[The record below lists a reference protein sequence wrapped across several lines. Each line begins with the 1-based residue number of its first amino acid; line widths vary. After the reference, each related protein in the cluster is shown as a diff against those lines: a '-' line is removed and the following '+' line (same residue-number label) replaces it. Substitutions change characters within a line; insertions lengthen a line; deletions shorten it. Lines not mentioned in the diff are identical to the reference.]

1 MTNDKGQRTKIMANP
16 TKILYVEDDPGS
28 QTLVSRV
35 LMAEGYQVLLA
46 DSGLEGIHKASAE
59 RPDMILMDINISDLD
74 GYEVTTKLRSL
85 KSLKDVPIVAVTANV
100 LKGDKERALIAG
112 CTGYISKP
120 IDVDAFPDQ
129 VKSFLQGY
137 QETVPPEEQ
146 IDYLTEYN
154 RQIVEHLEDKV
165 RKLKEANQTLQKLEK
180 MKSDFIIL
188 SAHELRT
195 PLTMAY
201 GYARILMTTEV
212 VKNPPLSDD
221 EMVKHLAEKIFSSIN
236 RLNEVVNDILNIALI
251 QADEMVLDIG
261 FVSLEKVINSA
272 LIELDPFEHGRD
284 LNINIYPPLS
294 GLPDIEADEN
304 RLRQVFWNL
313 LSNAVKYTPD
323 GGSISVDGEVI
334 DDYILIRVSDTGI
347 GIKKEEQE
355 NIFSSFYI
363 SGDTTHHSSHKVK
376 FMGGGMGIGL
386 NIVKG
391 IVNAHQG
398 SVYVKS
404 SGIPGEGAVFYVSL
418 PLKQKTENNVQ

>member
-1 MTNDKGQRTKIMANP
+1 MANP

>member
-1 MTNDKGQRTKIMANP
+1 M

-46 DSGLEGIHKASAE
+46 DSGLEGIRKASSE

-74 GYEVTTKLRSL
+74 GYEVTTKLRSVKAL
-85 KSLKDVPIVAVTANV
+85 KNIPIVALTANV

-120 IDVDAFPDQ
+120 IDVDAFPEQ
-129 VKSFLQGY
+129 IKNFLQGH
-137 QETVPPEEQ
+137 QETVPSEEQ
-146 IDYLTEYN
+146 VNYLTEYN
-154 RQIVEHLEDKV
+154 RQVVEHLEDKV
-165 RKLKEANQTLQKLEK
+165 RKLKEANQVLQKLEK

-201 GYARILMTTEV
+201 GYARILMTTEI

-251 QADEMVLDIG
+251 QADEMILDIG
-261 FVSLEKVINSA
+261 QVSLEKIINSA

-284 LNINIYPPLS
+284 LNINIYPPLDN
-294 GLPDIEADEN
+294 LPDIEADEN

-323 GGSISVDGEVI
+323 GGSITVDGEVI

-355 NIFSSFYI
+355 NIFSSFYV

-404 SGIPGEGAVFYVSL
+404 SGIAGEGSIFYVRL
-418 PLKQKTENNVQ
+418 PIKQKTTSNK

>member
-1 MTNDKGQRTKIMANP
+1 M

-46 DSGLEGIHKASAE
+46 DSGLEGIRIADVE

-74 GYEVTTKLRSL
+74 GYEVTTKLRSVKAL
-85 KSLKDVPIVAVTANV
+85 KNIPIVALTANV

-120 IDVDAFPDQ
+120 IDVDAFPEQ
-129 VKSFLQGY
+129 IKNFLQGH
-137 QETVPPEEQ
+137 QETVPSEEQ
-146 IDYLTEYN
+146 VNYLTEYN
-154 RQIVEHLEDKV
+154 RQVVEHLEDKV
-165 RKLKEANQTLQKLEK
+165 RKLKEANQALQKLEK

-201 GYARILMTTEV
+201 GYARILMTTEI

-251 QADEMVLDIG
+251 QADEMILDIG
-261 FVSLEKVINSA
+261 QVSLEKIINSA

-284 LNINIYPPLS
+284 LNINIYPPLDN
-294 GLPDIEADEN
+294 LPNIEADEN

-323 GGSISVDGEVI
+323 GGSITIDGEVI
-334 DDYILIRVSDTGI
+334 DDHIRIKISDTGI
-347 GIKKEEQE
+347 GIPKGEQE
-355 NIFSSFYI
+355 NIFSSFYVT
-363 SGDTTHHSSHKVK
+363 GDTTHHSSHKVK

-391 IVNAHQG
+391 IINAHHG
-398 SVYVKS
+398 SVYVES
-404 SGIPGEGAVFYVSL
+404 SGISGEGATFYVEL
-418 PLKQKTENNVQ
+418 PLKQRTKSNR

>member
-1 MTNDKGQRTKIMANP
+1 M

-28 QTLVSRV
+28 QILVSRV

-46 DSGLEGIHKASAE
+46 DSGLEGIRMANTE

-74 GYEVTTKLRSL
+74 GYEVTTKLRSVKAL
-85 KSLKDVPIVAVTANV
+85 KNIPIVALTANV

-120 IDVDAFPDQ
+120 IDVDTFPAQ
-129 VKSFLQGY
+129 VKNFLQGY
-137 QETVPPEEQ
+137 QETVPSEEQ
-146 IDYLTEYN
+146 VDYLTEYN
-154 RQIVEHLEDKV
+154 RQVVEHLEDKV
-165 RKLKEANQTLQKLEK
+165 KKLKEANQVLQKLEK

-201 GYARILMTTEV
+201 GYARILMTTEI
-212 VKNPPLSDD
+212 VKNPPLPDD
-221 EMVKHLAEKIFSSIN
+221 EMVKHLAEKIFNSIN

-251 QADEMVLDIG
+251 QADEMILDVDY
-261 FVSLEKVINSA
+261 VSLEKIINSA

-284 LNINIYPPLS
+284 LNINIYPPLDT
-294 GLPDIEADEN
+294 LPDIEADED

-323 GGSISVDGEVI
+323 GGSIAVDGEVI
-334 DDYILIRVSDTGI
+334 DDYVLIRISDTGI
-347 GIKKEEQE
+347 GIKKEDQE
-355 NIFSSFYI
+355 NIFSSFYV

-386 NIVKG
+386 SIVKG

-398 SVYVKS
+398 SIYVKS
-404 SGIPGEGAVFYVSL
+404 SGISGEGSVFYVSL
-418 PLKQKTENNVQ
+418 PLRQKTTSNK

>member
-1 MTNDKGQRTKIMANP
+1 M
-16 TKILYVEDDPGS
+16 TKILYVEDDLGS

-46 DSGLEGIHKASAE
+46 DSGLEGIRMASTE

-74 GYEVTTKLRSL
+74 GYEVTTKLRSVKAL
-85 KSLKDVPIVAVTANV
+85 KNIPIVALTANV

-120 IDVDAFPDQ
+120 IDVDAFPAQ
-129 VKSFLQGY
+129 VKNFLQGY
-137 QETVPPEEQ
+137 QEIVPSEEQ
-146 IDYLTEYN
+146 VDYLTEYN
-154 RQIVEHLEDKV
+154 RQVVEHLEDKV
-165 RKLKEANQTLQKLEK
+165 RKLKEANQVLQKLEK

-201 GYARILMTTEV
+201 GYARILMTTEI
-212 VKNPPLSDD
+212 VKNPPLPDD
-221 EMVKHLAEKIFSSIN
+221 EMVKHLAEKIFNSIN

-251 QADEMVLDIG
+251 QANEMILDIDY
-261 FVSLEKVINSA
+261 VSLEKVINSA

-284 LNINIYPPLS
+284 LNIDIYPPLDT
-294 GLPDIEADEN
+294 LPDIEADED

-323 GGSISVDGEVI
+323 GGSITIDGEVI
-334 DDYILIRVSDTGI
+334 DDYVLIRISDTGI

-355 NIFSSFYI
+355 NIFSSFYV

-386 NIVKG
+386 SIVKG

-398 SVYVKS
+398 SIYVKS
-404 SGIPGEGAVFYVSL
+404 SGISGEGAVFYVSL
-418 PLKQKTENNVQ
+418 PLRQKITSNK

>member
-1 MTNDKGQRTKIMANP
+1 M

-46 DSGLEGIHKASAE
+46 DSGLEGIRIADVE

-74 GYEVTTKLRSL
+74 GYEVTTKLRSVKAL
-85 KSLKDVPIVAVTANV
+85 KNIPIVALTANV

-120 IDVDAFPDQ
+120 IDVDAFPEQ
-129 VKSFLQGY
+129 IKNFLQGH
-137 QETVPPEEQ
+137 QETVPSEEQ
-146 IDYLTEYN
+146 VNYLTEYN
-154 RQIVEHLEDKV
+154 RQVVEHLEDKV
-165 RKLKEANQTLQKLEK
+165 RKLKEANQVLQKLEK

-201 GYARILMTTEV
+201 GYARILMTTEI

-251 QADEMVLDIG
+251 QADEMILDIG
-261 FVSLEKVINSA
+261 QVSLEKIINSA

-284 LNINIYPPLS
+284 LNINIYPPLDN
-294 GLPDIEADEN
+294 LPDIEADEN

-323 GGSISVDGEVI
+323 GGSITVDGEVI

-355 NIFSSFYI
+355 NIFSSFYV

-404 SGIPGEGAVFYVSL
+404 SGIAGEGSIFYVRL
-418 PLKQKTENNVQ
+418 PIKQKTTSNK

>member
-1 MTNDKGQRTKIMANP
+1 M

-46 DSGLEGIHKASAE
+46 DSGLEGIRMARTE

-74 GYEVTTKLRSL
+74 GYEVTTKLRSVKAL
-85 KSLKDVPIVAVTANV
+85 KNIPIVALTANV

-129 VKSFLQGY
+129 VKGFLQGY
-137 QETVPPEEQ
+137 QETVPSEEQ
-146 IDYLTEYN
+146 VDYLTEYN
-154 RQIVEHLEDKV
+154 RQVVEHLEDRV
-165 RKLKEANQTLQKLEK
+165 RKLKEANQVLQKLEK

-201 GYARILMTTEV
+201 GYARILMTTEI

-236 RLNEVVNDILNIALI
+236 RLNELVNDILNIALI
-251 QADEMVLDIG
+251 QANEMVLDIST
-261 FVSLEKVINSA
+261 VSLEKVINSA

-284 LNINIYPPLS
+284 LNINIYPPLET
-294 GLPDIEADEN
+294 LPNIEADED

-323 GGSISVDGEVI
+323 GGSITIDGEVI
-334 DDYILIRVSDTGI
+334 DDYVLIRISDTGI
-347 GIKKEEQE
+347 GIKKEDQE
-355 NIFSSFYI
+355 SIFSSFYV

-386 NIVKG
+386 SIVKG

-418 PLKQKTENNVQ
+418 PLKQETTSSK